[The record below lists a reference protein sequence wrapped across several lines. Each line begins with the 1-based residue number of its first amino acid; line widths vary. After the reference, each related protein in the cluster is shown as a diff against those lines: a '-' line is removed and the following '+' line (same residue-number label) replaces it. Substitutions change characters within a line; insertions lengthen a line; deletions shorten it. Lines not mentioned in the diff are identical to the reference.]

1 MATNDQKDQGSD
13 TGHVWDGIRE
23 LTNDPPK
30 WWTICFYLSLIWVL
44 VYFVLYPSIPLVNG
58 PSSGVLGWTSI
69 NEYKD
74 EVKKFDSI
82 RAPYMAKLEKMS
94 MEQILADQEMLN
106 FANAYTNSIFGDNC
120 AACHGAGAQGA
131 PGRFPSL
138 LDDDWLH
145 GGTLEAINETI
156 TDGREGNMPAFSGI
170 ISDDEIGLLADFVK
184 GLSKGVKGDKAAWA
198 LFEETGCSQCHG
210 EDAKGITMFGSANLA
225 DSVWRFGNTRE
236 DIIHTITYGVTPE
249 GHDGARSAIMPAFN
263 SRLTENDIKL
273 LTVRAWSYG
282 GGQK

>member
-1 MATNDQKDQGSD
+1 MATNDQKDKGSD

-23 LTNDPPK
+23 LTNAPPK

-44 VYFVLYPSIPLVNG
+44 VYFVLYPSIPLVKG
-58 PSSGVLGWTSI
+58 ASSGMLGWTSI

-74 EVKKFDSI
+74 EVKRFDSI

-106 FANAYTNSIFGDNC
+106 FANAYTNTIFGDNC
-120 AACHGAGAQGA
+120 AACHGAAAQGA
-131 PGRFPSL
+131 PGRFPNL
-138 LDDDWLH
+138 LDDNWIH

-156 TDGREGNMPAFSGI
+156 SNGREGNMPGFSGI
-170 ISDDEIGLLADFVK
+170 ISDNEIGLLADFVT
-184 GLSKGVKGDKAAWA
+184 GLSQGNKGDKATWT

-210 EDAKGITMFGSANLA
+210 EDAKGNTMFGSANLT
-225 DSVWRFGNTRE
+225 DSVWRFSNTRE
-236 DIIHTITYGVTPE
+236 EIIRTISYGVTSE
-249 GHDGARSAIMPAFN
+249 GLDGSRSAVMPEFQN
-263 SRLTENDIKL
+263 RLSANDIKL
-273 LTVRAWSYG
+273 LTVRVWSYG